1 MTYGELG
8 AADNVATCALRVRW
22 STGERAPGCG
32 ARIAL
37 CHGCGLRT
45 RVNGA
50 PCGACGGTER
60 PTTPLTAEPARAA
73 VSEVD
78 RTGSIAP
85 AEPMRETVQP
95 YAQRVEVG
103 SKAADEHLAHGSARG
118 SEPVAA
124 VGPANARADVSGQ
137 GGHGSRREKK
147 ATATGKSRAARTVKP
162 AAGHEA
168 SDLPLFK

>member
-8 AADNVATCALRVRW
+8 AADNVATCSLRIRW
-22 STGERAPGCG
+22 GTGERAPGCG

-50 PCGACGGTER
+50 PCGACGGTVR
-60 PTTPLTAEPARAA
+60 PTQVLTAEPARA
-73 VSEVD
+73 SSGDVD
-78 RTGSIAP
+78 PARSIVEP
-85 AEPMRETVQP
+85 APMRETVQP
-95 YAQRVEVG
+95 PET
-103 SKAADEHLAHGSARG
+103 KAKAPR
-118 SEPVAA
+118 
-124 VGPANARADVSGQ
+124 RAPT
-137 GGHGSRREKK
+137 K
-147 ATATGKSRAARTVKP
+147 RAKP

>member
-8 AADNVATCALRVRW
+8 VDNVATCSLRIRW

-60 PTTPLTAEPARAA
+60 PTQVLTAEPARA
-73 VSEVD
+73 VD
-78 RTGSIAP
+78 SVVDHAGSIAP
-85 AEPMRETVQP
+85 PEPMRETVQP
-95 YAQRVEVG
+95 RDTEAKHVRDRVVVEGKPQREAPTELLSRDAGRAGAGDV
-103 SKAADEHLAHGSARG
+103 RG
-118 SEPVAA
+118 SIGV
-124 VGPANARADVSGQ
+124 
-137 GGHGSRREKK
+137 GSRRETKPK
-147 ATATGKSRAARTVKP
+147 APSKPRAPSKRVKP
-162 AAGHEA
+162 AAGPEA
-168 SDLPLFK
+168 NGLPLFK

>member
-1 MTYGELG
+1 MVYGDLG
-8 AADNVATCALRVRW
+8 PDNVATCTLRIRW

-32 ARIAL
+32 SRIAL

-60 PTTPLTAEPARAA
+60 PTQVLTAEPARA
-73 VSEVD
+73 VEVD
-78 RTGSIAP
+78 VDQTGSIAP
-85 AEPMRETVQP
+85 PEPMRETVQP
-95 YAQRVEVG
+95 RKVKAPSRQRAPR
-103 SKAADEHLAHGSARG
+103 K
-118 SEPVAA
+118 
-124 VGPANARADVSGQ
+124 
-137 GGHGSRREKK
+137 
-147 ATATGKSRAARTVKP
+147 VKP